1 MANKKKTYLLY
12 SLKPD
17 LQYSEGR
24 SYDVKICVDEIATL
38 PPMLRTGDKVIAYD
52 IFTDFPSIDFMLSF
66 FDFAMKNGIAF
77 ESVTQSYLNFSASR
91 PLPYKITNYLMEMKK
106 FRDQIWSFRSLFG
119 VHDNNPDQCKSFFR
133 HCDWIV
139 GRAISITL
147 STDGILKR

>member
-77 ESVTQSYLNFSASR
+77 RVCYSELS
-91 PLPYKITNYLMEMKK
+91 E
-106 FRDQIWSFRSLFG
+106 LF
-119 VHDNNPDQCKSFFR
+119 
-133 HCDWIV
+133 
-139 GRAISITL
+139 SITSVAVQDNKL
-147 STDGILKR
+147 SDGDEKVQKSDLEFSFPVWGTRQQSRSVQEFFPSL

>member
-77 ESVTQSYLNFSASR
+77 ESESY
-91 PLPYKITNYLMEMKK
+91 P
-106 FRDQIWSFRSLFG
+106 
-119 VHDNNPDQCKSFFR
+119 
-133 HCDWIV
+133 
-139 GRAISITL
+139 
-147 STDGILKR
+147 ILHSEIKE